1 MKPVLLVKIAVSSAD
16 RAQIGKSYEVLYVP
30 QPDQLAAMVAQR
42 GADIHAVLTNGT
54 TGMSAAQMAELPKL
68 ALVCALGVG
77 YENIDVAAARARG
90 VAVANGAG
98 TNAACVA
105 DHAMALLLAT
115 VRTIPALDKFTRT
128 GQWRESIGLT
138 PGFSGKKL
146 GLLGLGQ
153 IAQQIARRGAGFDLK
168 IGYHS
173 RTRHD
178 IYGFDYFESAVALAE
193 WADFIVVATPGGAA
207 THHMVNAAVLAALG
221 PRGYLVNIARGS
233 VVDTA
238 ALADAL
244 RRGALGGAGLDV
256 YESEPEPPRELF
268 DFPNVVLTP
277 HVGGRSPEAIEAT
290 IERFLENAGNH
301 FAGKPMVSPL

>member
-1 MKPVLLVKIAVSSAD
+1 MKPVLLITIAVSAAD
-16 RAQIGKSYEVLYVP
+16 RAQIAKRYEVLYAP
-30 QPDQLAAMVAQR
+30 EPAERDARIAER
-42 GADIHAVLTNGT
+42 KADIRAILTNGT
-54 TGMSAAQMAELPKL
+54 TGVSVAQMAELPKL
-68 ALVCALGVG
+68 ELICALGVG
-77 YENIDVAAARARG
+77 YENIDVEAARARG

-115 VRTIPALDKFTRT
+115 VRTIPALDAFTRT
-128 GQWRESIGLT
+128 GQWRESLSIT

-146 GLLGLGQ
+146 GLLGLGL
-153 IAQQIARRGAGFDLK
+153 IAQQIARRGAGFDLA

-178 IYGFDYFESAVALAE
+178 AFGFDYFESAVALAE
-193 WADFIVVATPGGAA
+193 WADFLVVATPGGAA
-207 THHMVNAAVLAALG
+207 THHMVNAAVLKALG
-221 PRGYLVNIARGS
+221 PHGYLVNIARGT

-268 DFPNVVLTP
+268 EFPNVVLTP
-277 HVGGRSPEAIEAT
+277 HVGGRSPDAIAAT
-290 IERFLENAGNH
+290 VERFLENAGNH